1 MMNLKNIGI
10 CCVFIFIVTACNSDI
25 KNATAKGKIDF
36 NHDIRPILN
45 SKCIS
50 CHGGVKESGGLSFIL
65 REYALK
71 KVKSGKFA
79 IIPGKA
85 NLSEMMARIKS
96 HDPEYRMPMNEN
108 PLTKQEIKTLE
119 KWINQGAEWQNHWA
133 FEKPMP
139 QELPEVKEKD
149 WIENPIDQFILAR
162 LEKENLQASEEADKI
177 TLIRRLSLDLI
188 GLPPTLQEIEDFV
201 NDTSP
206 NTYVNLVD
214 RLLASKH
221 YGEHW
226 AAMWMDLARYAD
238 SKGYEK
244 DGHREM
250 WKFRDWLIDAFNQ
263 NIGFDEFT
271 VQLLAGDLLPEPTSE
286 NLIAT
291 AFHRNTM
298 NNDEGG
304 TIDEEYRMAAVIDRV
319 NTTWEVWQ
327 GTTFSCVQ
335 CHSHP
340 YDPFQHKEY
349 YQFLSF
355 FNNTEDADLPSEIP
369 HMEVFTKEQERFI
382 VQLEAKLKNHQSDP
396 SKIKELKYVTYQIDS
411 VKGSNLPIMTE
422 LKEEKKRETHVFL
435 RGNRLDLGDLVQ
447 SDVPDLFPDLPEGVP
462 ANRLGMAKWIVDQ
475 NNPLTSRVAVNRF
488 WARLF
493 GKGIVETEE
502 DFGSQG
508 SPPTHPELLDWLA
521 LQFQKNL
528 NWDMKALLKL
538 IVTSATYKQSSL
550 VSKELLEK
558 DPANYLL
565 ARGARVRLTAEQVR
579 DQTLHVS
586 GLLSDHMFGKS
597 VMPYQPA
604 GVWQTVYSGSKWIES
619 EGEDA
624 YRRALYTYWRRTSP
638 YPSMISFDSPSREVC
653 VIRRISTNTPLQA
666 LVTLN
671 DPVYIEAA
679 NALGKLMENE
689 GETTIEKIE
698 KGYELTLGRKPES
711 QQINVL
717 KELYDAAEKHMDS
730 ISKIDVPV
738 AEISEEE
745 GDYEE
750 SEYNVRHQQLS
761 NISLESPL
769 AYVANAMLNLN
780 EFTTK
785 Q

>member
-10 CCVFIFIVTACNSDI
+10 CCVFILIVTACNSDI

-188 GLPPTLQEIEDFV
+188 GLPPTLQEIEYFV

-422 LKEEKKRETHVFL
+422 LKEENKRETHVFL

-475 NNPLTSRVAVNRF
+475 NNPLTSRVMVNRF

-679 NALGKLMENE
+679 NALGKLMENG
-689 GETTIEKIE
+689 GETTMEKIE

-750 SEYNVRHQQLS
+750 SEYNLRHQQLS